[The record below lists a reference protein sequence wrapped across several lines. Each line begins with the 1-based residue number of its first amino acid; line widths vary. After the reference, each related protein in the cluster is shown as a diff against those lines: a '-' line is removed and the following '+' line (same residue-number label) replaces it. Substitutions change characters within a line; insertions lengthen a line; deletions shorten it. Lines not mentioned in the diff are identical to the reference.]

1 MNNLG
6 LYYFQIDKDYENCK
20 KYLMMAVDKGHMGAI
35 KNLANYYKN
44 IEKDYDMSK
53 KYLSMLLKSANI
65 KKECDVC
72 YEDEHKE
79 MYYTQCNIHSICVDC
94 SIKLLDK
101 HCPFC
106 RQ

>member
-1 MNNLG
+1 MM
-6 LYYFQIDKDYENCK
+6 K
-20 KYLMMAVDKGHMGAI
+20 KYYMKAIDKGHMNAMR
-35 KNLANYYKN
+35 NLGFYYMN
-44 IEKDYDMSK
+44 IENNHDMSK

-72 YEDEHKE
+72 YEDEKE

-101 HCPFC
+101 PCPFC

>member
-6 LYYFQIDKDYENCK
+6 LYYFQLDKDYENCK

-35 KNLANYYKN
+35 KNLANYYMN
-44 IEKDYDMSK
+44 IENNPDMSK

-101 HCPFC
+101 PCPFC